1 LIEELTSDHQ
11 PQVWYFENP
20 QGSSGF
26 PYCPMP
32 PVSDPEN
39 WNWTTWSFAPM
50 IGFAMHNAP
59 YRITVQ
65 WRYGV
70 YMKGQ
75 RGPFQTSITIH
86 VQNLVV
92 TSDPRKLIKWDP
104 EHPELCD
111 TTLSYSL
118 QCAQRKQVTVK
129 IKIYSV
135 EGWQGMELSDTF
147 IYPDKSSD
155 TVDLAPLFGTW
166 QLPKGL
172 YTFDIQVT
180 GTAPYDRDS
189 LRSNAVIIPH
199 VEARLMKIGLTT
211 RAGVINGDYCLCS
224 DRDAKQVFVSFYDP
238 TFDQPMFPPTYP
250 SDYRRPRI
258 LHEVTFTG
266 RLNYAWVYWILV
278 EAQDDHPEANKVH
291 ERRWALPLAG
301 VLVVPSCTNF
311 AFVADVDT
319 SSDARNDYIQLG
331 AIWDPYARDYLSC
344 YSGFYPLGE
353 RGGVVINASKD
364 VGMTALQEDVVFSY
378 THHAWFNWLPMFNPA
393 ITVDDIQN
401 LPDGALSQ
409 LLLAVLSGCKT
420 AAVKD
425 DLGNWV
431 YNITQ
436 AIVDKG
442 AKVAVGFREEVLIQ
456 AAFYFDERL
465 WYYLTKN
472 GNNVTAAVYYAKED
486 TEGKYGVGS
495 SGEPVRVG
503 DGTTVLY
510 PARWA
515 P

>member
-1 LIEELTSDHQ
+1 
-11 PQVWYFENP
+11 
-20 QGSSGF
+20 
-26 PYCPMP
+26 
-32 PVSDPEN
+32 
-39 WNWTTWSFAPM
+39 
-50 IGFAMHNAP
+50 
-59 YRITVQ
+59 
-65 WRYGV
+65 
-70 YMKGQ
+70 MKGP
-75 RGPFQTSITIH
+75 RGPFQTSITIN

-92 TSDPRKLIKWDP
+92 ASDPRKLIKWDP

-129 IKIYSV
+129 LKVYAV
-135 EGWQGMELSDTF
+135 EGWQAMELSDTF
-147 IYPDKSSD
+147 IYPDKSGD
-155 TVDLAPLFGTW
+155 TVDLTPFFLTS

-180 GTAPYDRDS
+180 GSSPYDQDR
-189 LRSNAVIIPH
+189 LRSNGITIPYA
-199 VEARLMKIGLTT
+199 EGGLIKMGFTA
-211 RAGVINGDYCLCS
+211 RAGVVRGNYCLCS

-238 TFDQPMFPPTYP
+238 TFNQPIIYPPVYP
-250 SDYRRPRI
+250 SNYRKPAVN
-258 LHEVTFTG
+258 HEVILTG
-266 RLNYAWVYWILV
+266 RLDYAGEYWILV
-278 EAQDDHPEANKVH
+278 EAQDDHPEGNKVH

-301 VLVVPSCTNF
+301 AFIVPSCTNF
-311 AFVADVDT
+311 AFISDVDT
-319 SSDARNDYIQLG
+319 SSDAQNAYNQLG
-331 AIWDPYARDYLSC
+331 AIWDLYARDFLSC
-344 YSGFYPLGE
+344 YSGFYPLGV

-364 VGMTALQEDVVFSY
+364 VGMIALQEDAVFSY
-378 THHAWFNWLPMFNPA
+378 THHAWFYWLPQFNPP
-393 ITVDDIQN
+393 IEIEDIQN

-420 AAVKD
+420 AATTD
-425 DLGNWV
+425 DLGNPI

-442 AKVAVGFREEVLIQ
+442 AKVAVGFTQCPYSFETMM
-456 AAFYFDERL
+456 YFDERL

-486 TEGKYGVGS
+486 TEAKYGQGK
-495 SGEPVRVG
+495 SGDPVRVG

>member
-1 LIEELTSDHQ
+1 M
-11 PQVWYFENP
+11 V
-20 QGSSGF
+20 
-26 PYCPMP
+26 
-32 PVSDPEN
+32 
-39 WNWTTWSFAPM
+39 WSFAPM
-50 IGFAMHNAP
+50 IGFAMHNTSC
-59 YRITVQ
+59 RITVQ

-70 YMKGQ
+70 YMKGP
-75 RGPFQTSITIH
+75 RGPFQTSITIN

-92 TSDPRKLIKWDP
+92 TSNPRKFIRWDP

-118 QCAQRKQVTVK
+118 QCAQRKRVQVKLKV
-129 IKIYSV
+129 YSV
-135 EGWQGMELSDTF
+135 EGWQALELSDTF

-155 TVDLAPLFGTW
+155 IVDLAPFFWAW

-180 GTAPYDRDS
+180 GAAPHDRDN

-319 SSDARNDYIQLG
+319 SSDARNAYIQLG
-331 AIWDPYARDYLSC
+331 AIWDPHARDYLSC

-364 VGMTALQEDVVFSY
+364 VGMTALQEDAVFSY

-425 DLGNWV
+425 DLGKNWV

-442 AKVAVGFREEVLIQ
+442 AKVAVGF
-456 AAFYFDERL
+456 
-465 WYYLTKN
+465 T
-472 GNNVTAAVYYAKED
+472 
-486 TEGKYGVGS
+486 
-495 SGEPVRVG
+495 
-503 DGTTVLY
+503 
-510 PARWA
+510 
-515 P
+515 